1 MKANSIIKF
10 NLSFILFMLLACT
23 VCSVGFA
30 QDAEENMD
38 KPARKAVKNT
48 FESVWLIDN
57 QSVMV
62 PIKGTFE
69 FDIQHR
75 FGTVKNGFEDL
86 YGLFAPSNIRLG
98 VSYVPIDNLNLG
110 IGLTKSNMILDGS
123 AKYAILKQTQD
134 SWAMPV
140 SVSYFGNLSY
150 DLREDED
157 GTLYKNETDR
167 LRFFNQLIIARKI
180 TDKFSV
186 QVAPSIS
193 WQNFVYG
200 FYKVTG
206 TDSSGYEIKEVAN
219 EMKHEHIAIA
229 VGGRYKL
236 TESMSL
242 IANYDQPITKHT
254 ANNPNPNISFG
265 FEFGTSGHA
274 FQIFAGNYYY
284 LNPQRNNIFN
294 ANSPLEY
301 KNVNNNTVKGGNFL
315 IGFNITRLF
324 N

>member
-1 MKANSIIKF
+1 
-10 NLSFILFMLLACT
+10 MLLACT
-23 VCSVGFA
+23 VCSVGLA
-30 QDAEENMD
+30 QDAEETMD